1 MRPDDSQPETTAR
14 PERRRGIAERLRL
27 APAVVLF
34 ALFFV
39 APFTYFFVVSFWRVR
54 LFKLTPG
61 FSFHN
66 YANAYDEYLGPLVF
80 TFVIAL
86 VIASLT
92 TLLAFCFAYLIR
104 FRAGRLGPALLF
116 VTLITMFGGY
126 LVKIYA
132 WKTILGKFGILNT
145 GLMMT
150 GIIDEPITWLLYNPA
165 AVVVTLTHFLFPF
178 AVLPIYGSL
187 RAVEDIPIEAARD
200 LGAGPWRTLL
210 DIVLPQCQPGLLV
223 AFALAFLISAGDYVT
238 PRLVGGPYTAMVGN
252 FVESQFIMR
261 LNAPQGSALA
271 FTILTACLLG
281 LFVIGVAVRLA
292 LRPR

>member
-1 MRPDDSQPETTAR
+1 VDGKLPAAGPA
-14 PERRRGIAERLRL
+14 PRRKLAGRLRL
-27 APAVVLF
+27 APAALLF

-39 APFTYFFVVSFWRVR
+39 APFGYFFVVSFWKVR
-54 LFKLTPG
+54 LFKLLPG
-61 FSFHN
+61 LSLDN
-66 YANAYDEYLGPLVF
+66 YTNAYDDYLGPLVF

-86 VIASLT
+86 AIATLT

-104 FRAGRLGPALLF
+104 FRAGRFGPALLF
-116 VTLITMFGGY
+116 ITLITMFGGY

-132 WKTILGKFGILNT
+132 WKSILGKFGIMNS
-145 GLMMT
+145 GLMGL
-150 GIIDEPITWLLYNPA
+150 GIIDEPILWLLYNPG
-165 AVVVTLTHFLFPF
+165 AVVVTLTHFLIPF

-187 RAVEDIPIEAARD
+187 RAIEDTPIEAARD
-200 LGAGPWRTLL
+200 LGAGSWRVLV

-223 AFALAFLISAGDYVT
+223 GFALAFLISAGDYVT
-238 PRLVGGPYTAMVGN
+238 PRLVGGPYTSMVGN

-271 FTILTACLLG
+271 FTILAACLLA
-281 LFVIGVAVRLA
+281 LAAIRFAMRAA